1 MTDPFA
7 RGPAAATAPAAP
19 VQAQPYNPGAPNP
32 QPSPYQMPRDAAGTA
47 TPFPSAGAPDPF
59 GGPAPR
65 GDRPKMRDLYGRLVL
80 IMPKKLEAGVAT
92 KWRDPVTQEVK
103 RQDRLTMDIVVLD
116 GGPLAYGGDPTAVPP
131 VPHNKSAEVPVR
143 FDGMYDS
150 HTGIISQT
158 RDALAN
164 FQRQAAGQQ
173 LRPGETTMVLGRVT
187 VGEKSGENKAPFIL
201 EPANEQ
207 DIARARA
214 WVQANHRDP
223 FGNA

>member
-7 RGPAAATAPAAP
+7 RGPAAATTPAPAP
-19 VQAQPYNPGAPNP
+19 VQTQPA
-32 QPSPYQMPRDAAGTA
+32 SPAN
-47 TPFPSAGAPDPF
+47 AGAPDPF

-80 IMPKKLEAGVAT
+80 IMPKKLELGVAT

-173 LRPGETTMVLGRVT
+173 LRQGETTMVLGRVT